1 MHLPRPFIT
10 LLLSLCTLARPVAAT
25 AQSPDIDAARANLL
39 QQEGLMGLSVTTF
52 CGDALTGSY
61 HHGLRNW
68 QDQLPVNPA
77 TAYRMASV
85 SKAATAVA
93 CLRMVESGD
102 LDLDLNCS
110 NYLGFALEH
119 PLHPGVALTPR
130 MLLSHTSGLRDGS
143 GYSPFLQET
152 TDGDADIPPL
162 AALCVPGGTY
172 YTANLWGAQAPG
184 TYFQYSNLNFGVM
197 EAATGLRFDV
207 LMDTWLLSPLGCT
220 GGYNVSELAGIA
232 DLAVLYRNQGGWVA
246 QADDFGGLT
255 PPAGD
260 WANYVPGTNGL
271 LFGPQG
277 GLRISVEEMARI
289 AAVWADGSWNGVTLL
304 SPETVA
310 EMQAPAW
317 TFDGGNGNDYY
328 GLFQGWGLGL
338 HRAGLGDSDAILPGD
353 GAAWV
358 GHPGEA
364 YGLISDAY
372 VDAAS
377 GWGFVFATNG
387 AWNGY
392 AVGNTAWYTVEE
404 QVFETL
410 APDWQACVAGS
421 ASPVLT
427 PAPERLT
434 EAKVVAG
441 RLAPNPGAPGEV
453 VRWVGPDAP
462 VAGEPVE
469 WWSASGQI
477 HSTTPAGPDGWLPN
491 PPSTPGVYWVRL
503 PRSGRSLPWVLTSIG
518 SR

>member
-1 MHLPRPFIT
+1 MPSLHSHLT
-10 LLLSLCTLARPVAAT
+10 LFLILCILSQPTAAR
-25 AQSPDIDAARANLL
+25 AQSPEIDAALADLL
-39 QQEGLMGLSVTTF
+39 QQENLMGLSVVTF

-61 HHGLRNW
+61 HHGLRHW
-68 QDQLPVNPA
+68 EDQLPVTPA
-77 TAYRMASV
+77 TVYRMASV

-93 CLRMVESGD
+93 CMRLVESGD

-119 PLHPGVALTPR
+119 PLHPGVAVTPR

-162 AALCVPGGTY
+162 AALVVPGGAY
-172 YTANLWGAQAPG
+172 YTSNMWGTPAPG
-184 TYFQYSNLNFGVM
+184 TYFQYSNLNFGVLAAVM

-207 LMDTWLLSPLGCT
+207 LMDTWLLAPLGCN
-220 GGYNVSELAGIA
+220 GGYNVSQLAGIA
-232 DLAVLYRNQGGWVA
+232 DLAVLYRNQGGWTP
-246 QADDFGGLT
+246 QADDFGGVA

-277 GLRISVEEMARI
+277 GLRITAEEMARI
-289 AAVWADGSWNGVTLL
+289 AAVWGDGAWNGVTLL
-304 SPETVA
+304 SPESVA
-310 EMQAPAW
+310 QMHAPAW
-317 TFDGGNGNDYY
+317 TSNGANGNDYY

-338 HRAGLGDSDAILPGD
+338 HRAGLGDSDAIIPGED
-353 GAAWV
+353 VAWI

-372 VDAAS
+372 VDVTS

-392 AVGNTAWYTVEE
+392 TVGNTAWYTVEE

-410 APDWQACVAGS
+410 APDWQACAAGS
-421 ASPVLT
+421 VSPVL
-427 PAPERLT
+427 AMVARA
-434 EAKVVAG
+434 EAGK
-441 RLAPNPGAPGEV
+441 LAPNPGAAGES
-453 VRWVGPDAP
+453 VRWLGPDAP
-462 VAGEPVE
+462 VAGEPIE

-477 HSTTPAGPDGWLPN
+477 LSTTPAGPDGLIPA

-503 PRSGRSLPWVLTSIG
+503 PLSGRTLPWVFAEVG